1 MNIDLIAKMKD
12 YQTFVDNYTDGDEL
26 ALYRGKSLLFH
37 AMSNN
42 DAQARYEIV
51 MFLLDKGM
59 DVCCINEE
67 DETLLHVLFSRIKHN
82 IEQTSEICEILL
94 QKGVDINHLDK
105 KNRSAVQY
113 VINMKYTDEMLR
125 DLYKVIFSKSKVNI
139 SVNNDWGFSLLD
151 LAEKLP
157 HRSELVKLLTNQ

>member
-1 MNIDLIAKMKD
+1 M
-12 YQTFVDNYTDGDEL
+12 
-26 ALYRGKSLLFH
+26 
-37 AMSNN
+37 
-42 DAQARYEIV
+42 
-51 MFLLDKGM
+51 
-59 DVCCINEE
+59 
-67 DETLLHVLFSRIKHN
+67 
-82 IEQTSEICEILL
+82 

-105 KNRSAVQY
+105 KNRSAFQY

-157 HRSELVKLLTNQ
+157 YRSELVGPTGIEPVSVFVGRISAHTLLLSLEISGYSLRPLPRLNENPLRKNCKAHFGEKCL